1 MEHNFLIQH
10 RYAMSELVKQ
20 FIMSTSKV
28 WESMYVHIKDDGVKQ
43 INKLELSTYINHVK
57 AIRDYTIKLPDW
69 FVLST
74 RSIKLHP
81 TYEIGLD
88 MLGLALID
96 LNFEQGKT
104 AVFVHTSETM
114 IRNGIHVSDAVT
126 RNILKVMSNPYCLT
140 YLKLFVTSPEPVFTI
155 KDYYSAYYEHIK
167 FSLLEKKLKRLVLL
181 SSKQIF
187 MIVSFMKEMR
197 ELLIGELMLINSNR
211 AEECRKIL
219 YNRSTGIFKK
229 LWPELKVIV
238 LLKDCYF
245 NICTKRAKKFTS
257 DIKLYSPVYF
267 TPEVTIGYNIDPN
280 KNTYLINPS
289 KAYFEFLPI
298 NKVSKNFKSLKSIR
312 SLKIGSY
319 YSIVI
324 STGFYKRYVV
334 GEIVKVVDYYNSV
347 PEILPICRESDLIIH
362 DNAVV
367 TPDVIETELVKIFD
381 IVDFCYK
388 NDNETLKL
396 YVELGKHNYLYDGTN
411 CYDVKEDVKKI
422 NVDDIGNKITMKVEI
437 RIVKIDVFE
446 KLRKTKFNEYT
457 DPSLITMN
465 RMIDSSQLKNDIL
478 FMYS

>member
-1 MEHNFLIQH
+1 
-10 RYAMSELVKQ
+10 MSELVKQ

-114 IRNGIHVSDAVT
+114 IRNGIHVSDSVT
-126 RNILKVMSNPYCLT
+126 RNILKVMSNPYCLA

-167 FSLLEKKLKRLVLL
+167 FSLLEKNLKRLVLL

-187 MIVSFMKEMR
+187 MIVSFIKEMR
-197 ELLIGELMLINSNR
+197 ELLINELMLIDLNR

-267 TPEVTIGYNIDPN
+267 TPEVTIGYNIDSN
-280 KNTYLINPS
+280 KNTYLINPT

-298 NKVSKNFKSLKSIR
+298 ECLLNRNSQNSKSLKSIR

-319 YSIVI
+319 YSIAI
-324 STGFYKRYVV
+324 STSFYKRYTV
-334 GEIVKVVDYYNSV
+334 GEIVKVVDYYNGV
-347 PEILPICRESDLIIH
+347 PEILPICRESDLIIY
-362 DNAVV
+362 DNDVI

-381 IVDFCYK
+381 IVDFCYISDGK
-388 NDNETLKL
+388 TLKL
-396 YVELGKHNYLYDGTN
+396 YIELEKHNYLCDGTN

-422 NVDDIGNKITMKVEI
+422 NVDDIRNKMKIEI
-437 RIVKIDVFE
+437 RIVKSNVFE
-446 KLRKTKFNEYT
+446 KLRKTKFSEYT
-457 DPSLITMN
+457 DPSLLTMN